1 MRTLPSNEQCLQE
14 LGQVAAAAALP
25 NQPAPIFAAS
35 HRALGNL
42 IGAKLFTILKVLPD
56 GSTERTYTSDPGAYP
71 LSGRKPR
78 NETPWY
84 ETVILARQHYFGP
97 TRAHIRE
104 VFFDHELIF
113 SLGCGSVINVLVL
126 FDGRVL
132 GAVNMLHEERW
143 YQPEDAARAEPF
155 AAMLIPALL

>member
-1 MRTLPSNEQCLQE
+1 MD
-14 LGQVAAAAALP
+14 G
-25 NQPAPIFAAS
+25 
-35 HRALGNL
+35 L
-42 IGAKLFTILKVLPD
+42 IGAKLFTILKVLAD
-56 GSTERTYTSDPGAYP
+56 GSTERMYTSEPAAYP

-84 ETVILARQHYFGP
+84 RNVILARRHYFGP
-97 TRAHIRE
+97 TKAHVRE

-126 FDGRVL
+126 YDGRVL
-132 GAVNMLHEERW
+132 GAVNMLHEEHW
-143 YQPEDAARAEPF
+143 YRPEDPARAEPI

>member
-1 MRTLPSNEQCLQE
+1 MRTPHTDEQSWASLAR
-14 LGQVAAAAALP
+14 VAAAAALP
-25 NQPAPIFAAS
+25 DQPAPLFEAV
-35 HRALGNL
+35 HGELGNL
-42 IGAKLFTILKVLPD
+42 IGAKLFTILKVLAD

-84 ETVILARQHYFGP
+84 EKVILARRHYFGP
-97 TRAHIRE
+97 TKAHVRE

-126 FDGRVL
+126 YDGRVL
-132 GAVNMLHEERW
+132 GAVNMLHEEHW
-143 YQPEDAARAEPF
+143 YRPEDAARAEPF
-155 AAMLIPALL
+155 AALLAPALL

>member
-1 MRTLPSNEQCLQE
+1 LQE
-14 LGQVAAAAALP
+14 LRQVAAAAALP
-25 NQPAPIFAAS
+25 NQPAPIFAAVHKVLDS
-35 HRALGNL
+35 L
-42 IGAKLFTILKVLPD
+42 IGAKLFTILKILPD
-56 GSTERTYTSDPGAYP
+56 ESTERMYTSNPAAYP
-71 LSGRKPR
+71 LSGRKPK

-84 ETVILARQHYFGP
+84 EKVILARQHYFGP

-126 FDGRVL
+126 YDGRVL
-132 GAVNMLHEERW
+132 GAVNMLHEEHW
-143 YQPEDAARAEPF
+143 YQPEDTACAEPF

>member
-1 MRTLPSNEQCLQE
+1 MRTLLSNEQCLQE
-14 LGQVAAAAALP
+14 LGKIAAAAGLP
-25 NQPAPIFAAS
+25 DQPAPIFTAV
-35 HRALGNL
+35 HRALGSL
-42 IGAKLFTILKVLPD
+42 IGAKLFTILKILPD
-56 GSTERTYTSDPGAYP
+56 GSTERMYTSDPATYP

-84 ETVILARQHYFGP
+84 ERVILARQHYFGP

-126 FDGRVL
+126 YDGRVL
-132 GAVNMLHEERW
+132 GAVNMLHEEHW
-143 YQPEDAARAEPF
+143 YQPEDPVRAEPF